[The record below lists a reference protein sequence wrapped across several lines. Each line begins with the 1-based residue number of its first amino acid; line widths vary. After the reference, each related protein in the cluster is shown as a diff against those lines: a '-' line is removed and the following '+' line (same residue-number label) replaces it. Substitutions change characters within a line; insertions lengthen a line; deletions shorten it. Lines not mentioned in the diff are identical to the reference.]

1 MTGLED
7 ELLAIVRLE
16 NRQIV
21 VVDDAMARHAVL
33 DGAVREL
40 DRDRVAGLE
49 SIDVRERRAVR
60 RSVSRDVD
68 ELALSRHERLTMPAR
83 PAPQVARIRPVDDN
97 DADPEPR
104 NP

>member
-1 MTGLED
+1 MAGLED

-16 NRQIV
+16 NREIV

-33 DGAVREL
+33 DRAVREL

-49 SIDVRERRAVR
+49 LIDVRERRAVR
-60 RSVSRDVD
+60 RSVPGDVD
-68 ELALSRHERLTMPAR
+68 ELALSRHERLAVPAR
-83 PAPQVARIRPVDDN
+83 PAPQVAGVRPVDDD
-97 DADPEPR
+97 DAEPEPR